1 MAIKLICG
9 TKAGHEI
16 TRKYSCFMKNMTSNE
31 KLFINSSCWDWLL
44 MAAAK
49 WQPAGRQMG
58 AGGLPNGNQRGGK
71 WKPAGR
77 QMEAGGAANG
87 SRRGGN

>member
-1 MAIKLICG
+1 MAIKLIRG

-44 MAAAK
+44 IAAAN
-49 WQPAGRQMG
+49 WEPAGRHVPASG
-58 AGGLPNGNQRGGK
+58 TAHGGSH
-71 WKPAGR
+71 
-77 QMEAGGAANG
+77 E
-87 SRRGGN
+87 

>member
-49 WQPAGRQMG
+49 WQPAGG
-58 AGGLPNGNQRGGK
+58 AANGSRRGGK

-77 QMEAGGAANG
+77 QMEAGGAAHGG
-87 SRRGGN
+87 SHV

>member
-1 MAIKLICG
+1 MDDSFRG
-9 TKAGHEI
+9 
-16 TRKYSCFMKNMTSNE
+16 
-31 KLFINSSCWDWLL
+31 DWLL

-49 WQPAGRQMG
+49 WQPVGRQMG
-58 AGGLPNGNQRGGK
+58 AGGAANGNRRGGI

-87 SRRGGN
+87 NRRGGMCRPAGLHMAEAMSKGLGSGD

>member
-1 MAIKLICG
+1 MAIKLIRG

-44 MAAAK
+44 MAA
-49 WQPAGRQMG
+49 
-58 AGGLPNGNQRGGK
+58 GK

-77 QMEAGGAANG
+77 HVPAGGAAHGG
-87 SRRGGN
+87 SHV

>member
-31 KLFINSSCWDWLL
+31 KLFTNSSCWDWLL
-44 MAAAK
+44 IAVAN
-49 WQPAGRQMG
+49 WQPAGRQMPV
-58 AGGLPNGNQRGGK
+58 GGTAHGGSH
-71 WKPAGR
+71 G
-77 QMEAGGAANG
+77 
-87 SRRGGN
+87 